1 MNDLDDV
8 TFDGDGRTDRASLH
22 GDVTL
27 AKGQQLTDATDAPRL
42 DTSRAS
48 SAPLCIERTCI
59 ESCEEG
65 REEADALLIQAML
78 DEGARSIVIVVD
90 RSFGANPQNSRHHP
104 PKTDSHRASAY
115 NDSRAVAEEI
125 RGQKRTLPY

>member
-42 DTSRAS
+42 DASRAS
-48 SAPLCIERTCI
+48 STPLYIERFFI
-59 ESCEEG
+59 ESYEEG
-65 REEADALLIQAML
+65 REKADTLLIQAML
-78 DEGARSIVIVVD
+78 DEGGRSMVIVVD
-90 RSFGANPQNSRHHP
+90 RPS
-104 PKTDSHRASAY
+104 
-115 NDSRAVAEEI
+115 
-125 RGQKRTLPY
+125 